1 MAEQQNN
8 GGDQIDRAL
17 IRAHG
22 IAGSPLEKAIRL
34 NAYKLIDT
42 GDGTKTDANLDR
54 FVLELRQDEFY
65 STSFTTPPVG
75 ATLTSKATVVPTEQ
89 ERVAIGITGKVSGS
103 PTPEKA
109 KPQSQQTVQ
118 PTAEE
123 FDEMRRSGKVAVG
136 K

>member
-65 STSFTTPPVG
+65 STSFTAPPVG
-75 ATLTSKATVVPTEQ
+75 ATVTSKATVVPSLTELTAMAASGV
-89 ERVAIGITGKVSGS
+89 RSPVS
-103 PTPEKA
+103 P
-109 KPQSQQTVQ
+109 
-118 PTAEE
+118 
-123 FDEMRRSGKVAVG
+123 
-136 K
+136 

>member
-65 STSFTTPPVG
+65 STSFTTPPAEAV
-75 ATLTSKATVVPTEQ
+75 TTSKAT
-89 ERVAIGITGKVSGS
+89 ITPDKKQLSEMGASGKLPGS
-103 PTPEKA
+103 ATPAKA
-109 KPQSQQTVQ
+109 KPSQTDVVLLD
-118 PTAEE
+118 PDE
-123 FDEMRRSGKVAVG
+123 FESIRTGKKPFVG
-136 K
+136 

>member
-22 IAGSPLEKAIRL
+22 IAGSPLEKAIRH

-42 GDGTKTDANLDR
+42 GDGTKTDANLDN
-54 FVLELRQDEFY
+54 FVLEQRADPFY
-65 STSFTTPPVG
+65 ASSFTTPPAG
-75 ATLTSKATVVPTEQ
+75 ATVTSKATVVPSLTEL
-89 ERVAIGITGKVSGS
+89 
-103 PTPEKA
+103 
-109 KPQSQQTVQ
+109 
-118 PTAEE
+118 TA
-123 FDEMRRSGKVAVG
+123 MSASGKVPGSATPAKVKPQDCVQLPPDEFANVASGKSQFVG